1 MSRQENEKRALD
13 IVAGRNSATMAQD
26 KSGPSGITLLGI
38 GLWSIVLLAGCSL
51 GAYIFLF
58 HKG

>member
-1 MSRQENEKRALD
+1 MSRQEHEKRALD
-13 IVAGRNSATMAQD
+13 IVAGRNAAAVGQE
-26 KSGPSGITLLGI
+26 KSGPSGMALLGI

-58 HKG
+58 HQG